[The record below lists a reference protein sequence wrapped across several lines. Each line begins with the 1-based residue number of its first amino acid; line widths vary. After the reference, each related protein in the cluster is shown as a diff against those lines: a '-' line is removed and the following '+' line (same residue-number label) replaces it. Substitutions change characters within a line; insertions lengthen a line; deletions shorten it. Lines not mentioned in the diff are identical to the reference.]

1 MNEPSLPPQPQR
13 SARRRSWVWTSAVAI
28 AVTVGAVAFSIT
40 HFEQVSAASK
50 PPAAPPLPAVT
61 VSAALAGRAVN
72 WTSFSGQFSAI
83 NNVEI
88 RAQVSGYLTEIHF
101 TDGQIVHKGDLLFVI
116 DPRPFQIQ
124 LEQANA
130 AVLTAQAQL
139 AFATKEV
146 RRLSSLQNSG
156 AATVEQ
162 LDQRMQQQVAAQA
175 ALQQAQADVQSAQLN
190 LEFCHI
196 TAPFTGRISRRRVSI
211 GSLVSGGA
219 NASNSTLLTTLVS
232 LDPIYLDFQMSED
245 DYLTYERY
253 VHAMHQG
260 SAIDNSVQAGLS
272 DEQGFP
278 RRGTLE
284 FVDNQINPG
293 SGTIHARAVFSNQD
307 LFIAPGEFAQLRL
320 PTSSAQPVLLLP
332 DAALEADQ
340 SNQVVMTVA
349 ADGTVVPKIVQ
360 TGGMIDGLREIQ
372 GGLGPHDKVVI
383 NGLMHAWPGMKVA
396 PQPGTISATA
406 KTE

>member
-1 MNEPSLPPQPQR
+1 
-13 SARRRSWVWTSAVAI
+13 VAVIVA
-28 AVTVGAVAFSIT
+28 VGAVAFSIT
-40 HFEQVSAASK
+40 HFEQVSAAST
-50 PPAAPPLPAVT
+50 PPAAPLPAVT
-61 VSAALAGRAVN
+61 VSPALAGRAVN

-83 NNVEI
+83 NDVEI

-156 AATVEQ
+156 AATAEQ
-162 LDQRMQQQVAAQA
+162 LDQRVQQQVAAEA
-175 ALQQAQADVQSAQLN
+175 ALQQGQAAVQSAQLN

-196 TAPFTGRISRRRVSI
+196 TAPFSGRISSRHVSI
-211 GSLVSGGA
+211 GSLVNGGVG
-219 NASNSTLLTTLVS
+219 ASNSTLLTTLVS

-253 VHAMHQG
+253 IHAMHPG
-260 SAIDNSVQAGLS
+260 STVDGSVQAGLS

-278 RRGTLE
+278 RRGELE

-293 SGTIHARAVFSNQD
+293 SGTIHARAVFSNHD

-332 DAALEADQ
+332 DSALAADQ

-372 GGLGPHDKVVI
+372 GGLNPHDKVVI
-383 NGLMHAWPGMKVA
+383 NGLMHAWPGTKVA
-396 PQPGTISATA
+396 PQPGTISAIA